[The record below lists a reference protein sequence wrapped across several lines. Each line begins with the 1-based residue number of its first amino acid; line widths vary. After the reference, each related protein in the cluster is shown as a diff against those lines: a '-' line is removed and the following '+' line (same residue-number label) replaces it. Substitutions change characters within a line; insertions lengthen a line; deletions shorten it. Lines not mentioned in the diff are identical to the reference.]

1 MLACRPRS
9 TTGFCR
15 ATETLE
21 TRFPAKNRL
30 RYAYTQSDI
39 IALYVAGVAAAAGQD
54 ASNFSGTARRFI
66 ESSLRLNV
74 ARVIVSY
81 IRPTNVNLREPMLR
95 VSTNRLDRS
104 VNSLEEFSFLS
115 CLVGNNSIHDS
126 IHSPFVSN
134 FPHDCTI
141 SRGRLNPPMM
151 DDIVARLLH
160 RKLDE
165 WLNSRFLRLF
175 AIDSRKGRGSEV
187 HINVVISMPELI
199 YIQSNN
205 KSRVSNFVEETRERF
220 LIIALENASNVIAFS
235 VICACTTH
243 AFYRSFL
250 Y

>member
-1 MLACRPRS
+1 
-9 TTGFCR
+9 
-15 ATETLE
+15 
-21 TRFPAKNRL
+21 
-30 RYAYTQSDI
+30 
-39 IALYVAGVAAAAGQD
+39 
-54 ASNFSGTARRFI
+54 
-66 ESSLRLNV
+66 
-74 ARVIVSY
+74 
-81 IRPTNVNLREPMLR
+81 
-95 VSTNRLDRS
+95 
-104 VNSLEEFSFLS
+104 
-115 CLVGNNSIHDS
+115 
-126 IHSPFVSN
+126 
-134 FPHDCTI
+134 
-141 SRGRLNPPMM
+141 MM